1 MASAERDHA
10 AEEAEDIVVFFHE
23 RPIEPVDLVILAI
36 GVIVP
41 ALCASDLVAGHKH
54 RNALGEHENSCKVF
68 NLPVAQGLDVGT
80 IRLSL
85 CSTIPAQV
93 LVDAVAVALAV
104 GLVVLIVVRDQVVE
118 REAVVG
124 SDEIDAVDRQ
134 FPAGLEDIGAAGNDI
149 SDLPHDRSSLDV
161 TLVALDEAP
170 EGIAETT
177 VPFAPTIAGE
187 VADFVESGGI
197 PGLGDDFRIGQHL
210 RQFDLP
216 DDRRIDHGS
225 AVLIA
230 AQNDSLVETKTIDM
244 HFLNPEFQGIYN
256 ELFCD
261 GVIAVEG
268 VATARIVHVVLPVL
282 GRERVVNAIGKA
294 LEVDGRPAMITLG
307 SVIEDDIENYTDPG
321 LVQGLDHVAELID
334 MIADF
339 GMHTV
344 RVFRCKEAERVVS
357 PVVSERRTI
366 YRTGPLRA
374 FLVKVEDRQQFHS
387 SDSQL
392 FEVGDLLDD
401 TGKRPWVL
409 TVGRGRLGKAAH
421 VHFVNNRLAHGSID
435 GAVALPIVPRGID
448 DHAAHGGRQVIFRP
462 AGIRALPEGIR
473 ITTGVQVDQHL
484 IAIIAVPA
492 PVNIL

>member
-1 MASAERDHA
+1 
-10 AEEAEDIVVFFHE
+10 
-23 RPIEPVDLVILAI
+23 
-36 GVIVP
+36 
-41 ALCASDLVAGHKH
+41 
-54 RNALGEHENSCKVF
+54 
-68 NLPVAQGLDVGT
+68 
-80 IRLSL
+80 
-85 CSTIPAQV
+85 
-93 LVDAVAVALAV
+93 
-104 GLVVLIVVRDQVVE
+104 
-118 REAVVG
+118 
-124 SDEIDAVDRQ
+124 
-134 FPAGLEDIGAAGNDI
+134 
-149 SDLPHDRSSLDV
+149 
-161 TLVALDEAP
+161 
-170 EGIAETT
+170 
-177 VPFAPTIAGE
+177 
-187 VADFVESGGI
+187 
-197 PGLGDDFRIGQHL
+197 
-210 RQFDLP
+210 
-216 DDRRIDHGS
+216 
-225 AVLIA
+225 
-230 AQNDSLVETKTIDM
+230 M
-244 HFLNPEFQGIYN
+244 HFLNPEFQGIYY

-268 VATARIVHVVLPVL
+268 VAAARIVHVVLPVL

-294 LEVDGRPAMITLG
+294 LEVDGRPTMITFG
-307 SVIEDDIENYTDPG
+307 SVIEDDIENHTDPG

-344 RVFRCKEAERVVS
+344 RVFRCKEAERVIS

-374 FLVKVEDRQQFHS
+374 FLVKVKDRQQFHG

-401 TGKRPWVL
+401 TGKRPRVL
-409 TVGRGRLGKAAH
+409 AVGRGRLRKAAH
-421 VHFVNNRLAHGSID
+421 VHFVYNGLAHGSID

-473 ITTGVQVDQHL
+473 ISTRVRVDQHL